1 MRKGLLMDNRNSKEE
16 ERLTREALA
25 DVDDGRVVGHEAVL
39 AWAESLGTGHPLSAP
54 CLNIR

>member
-1 MRKGLLMDNRNSKEE
+1 MDNRNSKEE

-39 AWAESLGTGHPLSAP
+39 ARAESLGAGHPLSAP
-54 CLNIR
+54 CPNIR